1 MTDAVSAAGGD
12 PTPEPEASPL
22 KARSLGRN
30 TAIMASG
37 TLVSRILG
45 FVRNGMLV
53 AAIGVTAGVANSYDV
68 ANKLPNA
75 LYAVLAAGVI
85 NAALVPQIVK
95 AFQRPGGKR
104 TVDRILTVGTV
115 ISLGLTVVLTVAAPL
130 LVLIY
135 TPANWPPE
143 LMTLAIAF
151 AFWCIPQLFFYAI
164 YTLFGQVLNAK
175 EQFGPYMW
183 APVLNNVIGI
193 VGLAIYL
200 VVFGPIS
207 AEVNSVTGDALTGD
221 ALTEVWTSGRI
232 ALVAGVATLGIAAQ
246 ALILIW
252 PMVRGGYRFRWV
264 WRGPKG
270 ELAGVR
276 NVISWALAAVVIEQV
291 GVLWATRVAASAP
304 IAAATAAGSDTI
316 DRAIAGNAAYFQGL
330 LIYLVPHSLITV
342 SIVTALTTSMSR
354 LWVARDMAGLRAE
367 VSRGLRTIGVFTVIA
382 ATFMIVLAPS
392 LVRIVNPTALP
403 VEVTSVAWVLIG
415 FSLGLVPLGAMVLMK
430 RVYFIFEDAKS
441 IFFIHI
447 PMTLALI
454 GVTLAAREFLDPEWW
469 VFGVALGLS
478 VSNLVGVL
486 LRSRGLRSRL
496 GGMDGRRV
504 LGTYSKALA
513 GAIPAG
519 LAGWALT
526 LALPNP
532 VDMVGL
538 DGFTAGVINVIAGGT
553 VMVIIYGV
561 VLWALRAP
569 EFSQLVSPVTRR
581 ITRRVR

>member
-1 MTDAVSAAGGD
+1 MVRPVTDAAD
-12 PTPEPEASPL
+12 DEPTPATPASSPR
-22 KARSLGRN
+22 ARSLGRS

-53 AAIGVTAGVANSYDV
+53 AAIGVNFGVANAYDI

-75 LYAVLAAGVI
+75 LYAVIAAGVI

-95 AFQRPGGKR
+95 AFQRKGGTR

-115 ISLGLTVVLTVAAPL
+115 ISLAVTVVLTVAAPL
-130 LVLIY
+130 LVLAY
-135 TPANWPPE
+135 TPADWPPE
-143 LMTLAIAF
+143 LMALAVAF
-151 AFWCIPQLFFYAI
+151 ALWCIPQLFFYAI

-183 APVLNNVIGI
+183 APVVNNLIGI
-193 VGLAIYL
+193 AGLTAYLLIFGRQIVGAD
-200 VVFGPIS
+200 V
-207 AEVNSVTGDALTGD
+207 LTGD
-221 ALTEVWTSGRI
+221 ALTSAWTPARI
-232 ALVAGVATLGIAAQ
+232 ALIAGVATLGIAAQ

-270 ELAGVR
+270 ELAAVR
-276 NVISWALAAVVIEQV
+276 TVISWALGAVVIEQV
-291 GVLWATRVAASAP
+291 GVWWATVLAASAP
-304 IAAATAAGSDTI
+304 TAAAAASSNPDYL
-316 DRAIAGNAAYFQGL
+316 DPAIAGNGAYFQAL

-354 LWVARDMAGLRAE
+354 LWVARDMPGLRAE
-367 VSRGLRTIGVFTVIA
+367 ISRGLRSIGVFTVFA
-382 ATFMIVLAPS
+382 ATVMIVLAPA

-415 FSLGLVPLGAMVLMK
+415 FSVGLVPLGAMVLMK

-454 GVTLAAREFLDPEWW
+454 AVSLAAREFLDPEWW
-469 VFGVALGLS
+469 VFGVAIGLS
-478 VSNLVGVL
+478 ASNLVGVL
-486 LRSRGLRSRL
+486 LRWRGMRGRL

-504 LGTYSKALA
+504 LGTHAKALA
-513 GAIPAG
+513 GAVPAG

-526 LALPNP
+526 LVLPSP
-532 VDMVGL
+532 VASVGTA
-538 DGFTAGVINVIAGGT
+538 GFVAGVITVVAAGT
-553 VMVIIYGV
+553 VMVAIYGI

-569 EFSQLVSPVTRR
+569 EFGQLVSPVTRR
-581 ITRRVR
+581 ISRRVR

>member
-1 MTDAVSAAGGD
+1 MTDATGAA
-12 PTPEPEASPL
+12 PTPDPQPAGR
-22 KARSLGRN
+22 ARSLGRN

-37 TLVSRILG
+37 TLVSRVLG

-104 TVDRILTVGTV
+104 TVDRILTIGTV
-115 ISLGLTVVLTVAAPL
+115 ISLGLTVVLTVAAPV

-135 TPANWPPE
+135 TPENWPPE
-143 LMTLAIAF
+143 LMALAIAF

-183 APVLNNVIGI
+183 APVLNNIIGI
-193 VGLAIYL
+193 AGLSVYL
-200 VVFGPIS
+200 VIFGPIS
-207 AEVNSVTGDALTGD
+207 DEMDSITGEALTGD
-221 ALTEVWTSGRI
+221 ALTEAWTTGRI
-232 ALVAGVATLGIAAQ
+232 GLVAGVATLGIAAQ

-276 NVISWALAAVVIEQV
+276 TVISWALAAVVIEQF
-291 GVLWATRVAASAP
+291 GVLWATRIAGAAP
-304 IAAATAAGSDTI
+304 LAAAAAGGNPDE
-316 DRAIAGNAAYFQGL
+316 IAGNAAYFQGL

-354 LWVARDMAGLRAE
+354 LWAAHDVDGMRAE
-367 VSRGLRTIGVFTVIA
+367 VSRGLRTIGVFTVLS
-382 ATFMIVLAPS
+382 ATVMIVLAPS
-392 LVRIVNPTALP
+392 LVRIVNPTTQPA
-403 VEVTSVAWVLIG
+403 EVTSVAWVLIG
-415 FSLGLVPLGAMVLMK
+415 FSIGLVPLGAMVLMK
-430 RVYFIFEDAKS
+430 RVYFIFEDARS

-454 GVTLAAREFLDPEWW
+454 GVSLAAREFLSPYWW
-469 VFGVALGLS
+469 VAGIAVGLS
-478 VSNLVGVL
+478 VSNMIGVL
-486 LRSRGLRSRL
+486 LRSRGLRKRL
-496 GGMDGRRV
+496 NGLDGRRV
-504 LGTYSKALA
+504 LRTYAKATVAAIVA
-513 GAIPAG
+513 GF
-519 LAGWALT
+519 AGWG
-526 LALPNP
+526 
-532 VDMVGL
+532 VGL
-538 DGFTAGVINVIAGGT
+538 VLPDPVSSMNLEGFTAGMINVVASGSVMIA
-553 VMVIIYGV
+553 VYGLI
-561 VLWALRAP
+561 LWMLRTP
-569 EFSQLVSPVTRR
+569 ELGDLVSPVTRR
-581 ITRRVR
+581 IARRVR